1 MAKKFAFAKGIA
13 TGVVATAATVA
24 GAIFAVKKKI
34 IEPEEEKAAFIQE
47 NRKTKSSEPV
57 AHSFFMCLFTKSPN
71 LQY

>member
-34 IEPEEEKAAFIQE
+34 IEPEEEKALT
-47 NRKTKSSEPV
+47 N
-57 AHSFFMCLFTKSPN
+57 C
-71 LQY
+71 